1 MGKIFN
7 FLVAHVLHLQHGENN
22 NTYFISLLRS
32 LVKLMIKCLAQGL
45 AHGKGSIHGHKME
58 DVYRSSGYEA
68 GGAGAQSPAPC
79 H

>member
-1 MGKIFN
+1 M
-7 FLVAHVLHLQHGENN
+7 LHLQHGENN

-45 AHGKGSIHGHKME
+45 AHGKGSIHGHKKE